1 MWNSCMYKA
10 LIWKSLQ
17 CFRYCSHREP
27 QLVLKE
33 KCQSFRVSPGEF
45 FCCQA
50 GKQFIVQQS
59 FLARENEG
67 IQRKS
72 WTRHSRSIFIQV
84 SDLEI
89 LQFYGRNAKLEVPL
103 SELRELGME
112 WRDSLMSG
120 VVACFESCDSTQLNS
135 STLPLWWA
143 QSVFEAIPVDLE
155 TSGGAMRPCREVL
168 KAPKVREDLP
178 ARTEVQVSQE
188 PADRKVIQERH
199 GFRGNLVGDFLHS
212 NLGPPQKM
220 SQVGILKESQ
230 WELLHWN
237 FHSHFLWFAFLSCCY
252 PDVLRSP
259 GWEGTTRWA
268 RSNARYDT
276 W

>member
-1 MWNSCMYKA
+1 MMRSGVLCRCAFQRWAWVASMWNSCMYKA

-143 QSVFEAIPVDLE
+143 QSVFV
-155 TSGGAMRPCREVL
+155 
-168 KAPKVREDLP
+168 
-178 ARTEVQVSQE
+178 
-188 PADRKVIQERH
+188 
-199 GFRGNLVGDFLHS
+199 
-212 NLGPPQKM
+212 
-220 SQVGILKESQ
+220 
-230 WELLHWN
+230 
-237 FHSHFLWFAFLSCCY
+237 
-252 PDVLRSP
+252 
-259 GWEGTTRWA
+259 
-268 RSNARYDT
+268 
-276 W
+276 